1 MITIDLRPS
10 KKKLI
15 QFGWIGLLGFSILG
29 LIIGFKFGSFG
40 TEGNL
45 KLPSIFLSIAILCP
59 ILSLFYPKALLP
71 IYLILS
77 LIAIQIVFVISNI
90 ILMLIFYIIV
100 TPIGIFFRL
109 IGREQLSISDRYS
122 SKETHWIISNKEN
135 DLVSYFR
142 QF

>member
-1 MITIDLRPS
+1 M
-10 KKKLI
+10 
-15 QFGWIGLLGFSILG
+15 GFSILV
-29 LIIGFKFGSFG
+29 LIIGFRLGSFG
-40 TEGNL
+40 AESNL

-77 LIAIQIVFVISNI
+77 LIAIPIGFVISNI
-90 ILMLIFYIIV
+90 ILLLIFYIIV

-109 IGREQLSISDRYS
+109 IGRDQLSISDKNS
-122 SKETHWIISNKEN
+122 SKETLWIKPIKEN